1 MSEIRAGIRILE
13 TVLQKVDQAGIFLP
27 RMDFPSELELPV
39 YFSGCIGLGS
49 IDFFLDAE
57 VKDL

>member
-27 RMDFPSELELPV
+27 RMEFLSELELPV
-39 YFSGCIGLGS
+39 HFSGCNGSGL
-49 IDFFLDAE
+49 IDVDSR
-57 VKDL
+57 